1 MQSMAIS
8 KFKAQA
14 LKIVDQVAQDKETI
28 IITKRGNPL
37 AQIIPY
43 HDESSMA
50 QPGNLED
57 SFVFEEDIVSP
68 ICEGVWEASS

>member
-1 MQSMAIS
+1 MQTMAIS

-14 LKIVDQVAQDKETI
+14 LKIVDQVAQNKEPIT
-28 IITKRGNPL
+28 ITKRGRPL

-43 HDESSMA
+43 QDESSMA

-68 ICEGVWEASS
+68 SGENIWEASS

>member
-1 MQSMAIS
+1 MQTMAIS

-14 LKIVDQVAQDKETI
+14 LKIVDQVAQDKEPIT
-28 IITKRGNPL
+28 ITKRGRPL

-43 HDESSMA
+43 QEENLMA
-50 QPGNLED
+50 QPGNLEG

-68 ICEGVWEASS
+68 SGENIWEASS